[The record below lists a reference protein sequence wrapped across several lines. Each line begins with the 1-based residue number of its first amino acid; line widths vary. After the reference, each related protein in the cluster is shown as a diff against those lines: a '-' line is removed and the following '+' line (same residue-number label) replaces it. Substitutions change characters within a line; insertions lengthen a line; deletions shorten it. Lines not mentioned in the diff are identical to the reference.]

1 MIALTQE
8 LQKLGI
14 VVNPVGTGA
23 HVPKIQ
29 EVKERCRS
37 ILATL
42 PYRLAF
48 NLLAFLVIF
57 AISRINMVPHRAGFA
72 NVSPT
77 EAFSGRKVNYRR
89 DLRIGFGEYA
99 EAHDPYADNTMR
111 PRTSPVIC
119 LGSTGNVSG
128 SVRFLSLDSG
138 RVITRD
144 QFQVLPM
151 SKLVIDK
158 MNDMADAASVK
169 LKYLQVD
176 PSLFETDAP
185 PTVDDLSLYDDPT
198 VTIRP
203 RLSSIDLWDVVNLES
218 PSPGDSILR
227 GDPPPNL
234 IPTHHDSSIS
244 TIDEIYQVPDTIPDL
259 ESPLRGAVEQAPTP
273 VAPVSVPV
281 PHPMTT
287 RSRTKK
293 TFHSKIYNISMKKA
307 LKHLPDAAINSIIKE
322 LSQLIEKNVFIPVTP
337 GTALNKLVIQ
347 SFMFLKE
354 KFLSSGLF
362 DKLKSRMVAG
372 GDQQDISELL
382 FEDINSPTVALVHLL
397 IIAAIAARERR
408 IVKTFDITGA
418 YLNADISHRDIYMSL
433 DPVVSAFLIVLD
445 PSYEQYLR
453 PNGTI
458 IVKLLK
464 ALYGCVES
472 AKLWYNLLSSVLVED
487 GFIFNPLDP
496 CIMNKTINGQQITVV
511 IYVDDILVTSVS
523 SQAINDFE
531 QLLRNK
537 FHEISTYDGKTH
549 SYLGMTFDFSTL
561 NKVTLTMEGYIA
573 DLLKVA
579 NVQGKV
585 KTPAQEYL
593 FEIRNSPPLSVEA
606 KATFHTMVAKL
617 LYLAKRTRPDILLAV
632 SFLTTRV
639 ISPDEDDQAK
649 LHRVIKYLNAFPDV
663 GITLIAN
670 APASVFA
677 YVDASYGVHQDGK
690 SHSGLSITLGSG
702 PIMIKSSKQKIVTK
716 SSTEAELV
724 AESDFASEALAC
736 KDFLHCQG
744 EDTGVA
750 TIFQDNQ
757 STIAMIDNGCSRS
770 DRTRHINI
778 RYFWTKEQVS
788 EGRLAIVYISTDD
801 MIADILT
808 KPLQGEKFLK
818 LRQLLMN
825 Y

>member
-1 MIALTQE
+1 
-8 LQKLGI
+8 
-14 VVNPVGTGA
+14 
-23 HVPKIQ
+23 
-29 EVKERCRS
+29 
-37 ILATL
+37 
-42 PYRLAF
+42 
-48 NLLAFLVIF
+48 
-57 AISRINMVPHRAGFA
+57 
-72 NVSPT
+72 
-77 EAFSGRKVNYRR
+77 
-89 DLRIGFGEYA
+89 
-99 EAHDPYADNTMR
+99 
-111 PRTSPVIC
+111 
-119 LGSTGNVSG
+119 
-128 SVRFLSLDSG
+128 
-138 RVITRD
+138 
-144 QFQVLPM
+144 
-151 SKLVIDK
+151 
-158 MNDMADAASVK
+158 
-169 LKYLQVD
+169 
-176 PSLFETDAP
+176 
-185 PTVDDLSLYDDPT
+185 
-198 VTIRP
+198 
-203 RLSSIDLWDVVNLES
+203 
-218 PSPGDSILR
+218 
-227 GDPPPNL
+227 
-234 IPTHHDSSIS
+234 
-244 TIDEIYQVPDTIPDL
+244 
-259 ESPLRGAVEQAPTP
+259 
-273 VAPVSVPV
+273 
-281 PHPMTT
+281 
-287 RSRTKK
+287 
-293 TFHSKIYNISMKKA
+293 
-307 LKHLPDAAINSIIKE
+307 
-322 LSQLIEKNVFIPVTP
+322 
-337 GTALNKLVIQ
+337 
-347 SFMFLKE
+347 
-354 KFLSSGLF
+354 
-362 DKLKSRMVAG
+362 MVAG
-372 GDQQDISELL
+372 GDQEDISALL